1 MAAARTKQTSTRLAL
16 LGLFALA
23 AMLLLAAGL
32 YFMSSAAPGRG
43 NYRMGVHFP
52 SASGVAPGSP
62 VYLSGVN
69 IGTVSK
75 VTILPDNSVDIILGI
90 RSNTDIPRR
99 SKFSILS
106 SLTGSPS
113 IAILPPRTPRNLG
126 GSPTPLPRSE
136 ILEKRIMPVSQ
147 QPVGS
152 IPASLEDFL
161 RQGQTLTNRTTVMF
175 GELSARREPLLNAMS
190 GARTNG
196 IAVRNELSGTLTQLQ
211 GQMAVTMRKAQANM
225 ADAATVLRTRDQR
238 KLAVLAASFQETAR
252 SAQTV
257 QASMQAATR
266 SPAAHRNLREAA
278 ARLRVA
284 MTNMKTLSA
293 SLERIASNSQ
303 TKAELRDA
311 GAQLRAVIEKLK
323 SLL

>member
-1 MAAARTKQTSTRLAL
+1 MAAARTKPTSTRLAL
-16 LGLFALA
+16 LGLFALT
-23 AMLLLAAGL
+23 AMLLLAVGL

-52 SASGVAPGSP
+52 SASGVAPGSQ

-75 VTILPDNSVDIILGI
+75 VVILPDNSVDMILGI

-99 SKFSILS
+99 SKFSIQS

-113 IAILPPRTPRNLG
+113 IAIAPPRAPRNLSA
-126 GSPTPLPRSE
+126 SPTPLPRTE
-136 ILEKRIMPVSQ
+136 ILEKRMMPVSQ

-152 IPASLEDFL
+152 VPASLEDFM
-161 RQGQTLTNRTTVMF
+161 RQGQALTSRTKVMF
-175 GELSARREPLLNAMS
+175 GELGAHRKPLLNALT

-196 IAVRNELSGTLTQLQ
+196 FAVRNELYGTVTQLQ

-225 ADAATVLRTRDQR
+225 AEAATVLQTRDQR
-238 KLAVLAASFQETAR
+238 KLAALAASFQDTAR

-257 QASMQAATR
+257 QESMRTALR
-266 SPAAHRNLREAA
+266 SPAAKQNLREAA

-284 MTNMKTLSA
+284 MSNMQALSK
-293 SLERIASNSQ
+293 SLESIAASSQ

-311 GAQLRAVIEKLK
+311 GAQLRAVIQKLK

>member
-1 MAAARTKQTSTRLAL
+1 MAAARTKTTRNRLAL
-16 LGLFALA
+16 LGLFALT
-23 AMLLLAAGL
+23 AMLLLAVGL

-52 SASGVAPGSP
+52 SASGVAPGSQ

-75 VTILPDNSVDIILGI
+75 VVILPDNSVDMILGI

-99 SKFSILS
+99 SKFSIQS

-113 IAILPPRTPRNLG
+113 IAIAPPRAPRTVS

-136 ILEKRIMPVSQ
+136 ILEKRVMPIAQ

-152 IPASLEDFL
+152 VPASLEDFM
-161 RQGQTLTNRTTVMF
+161 RQGQALTNRTKAMF
-175 GELSARREPLLNAMS
+175 DELGAHRKPLLNALT

-196 IAVRNELSGTLTQLQ
+196 FAVRNDLYGTVAQLQ
-211 GQMAVTMRKAQANM
+211 GQMAVTLRKAQANM
-225 ADAATVLRTRDQR
+225 AEAQTVLRTRDQR
-238 KLAVLAASFQETAR
+238 KLAMLAASFQETAR

-257 QASMQAATR
+257 QFSMRAALR
-266 SPAAHRNLREAA
+266 SPQAKQNLRDAA

-284 MTNMKTLSA
+284 MSNMQTLSE
-293 SLERIASNSQ
+293 SLEGIASGAQ
-303 TKAELRDA
+303 TKAQLRDA
-311 GAQLRAVIEKLK
+311 GAQLRAVIQKLK